1 MTVVKEENS
10 NTNDTSSHLRNSGK
24 EEQLNLKGSRMK
36 EIVKLRKNSIKQK
49 IGRKSKMSET
59 NSWFTE
65 KINKIDTDTL

>member
-1 MTVVKEENS
+1 MTVVKEEKS

-24 EEQLNLKGSRMK
+24 EEQFNLKGSIMK

-49 IGRKSKMSET
+49 IGRKSEIIES

-65 KINKIDTDTL
+65 KMNKN

>member
-36 EIVKLRKNSIKQK
+36 EIVKLRKNSIK
-49 IGRKSKMSET
+49 
-59 NSWFTE
+59 
-65 KINKIDTDTL
+65 

>member
-1 MTVVKEENS
+1 
-10 NTNDTSSHLRNSGK
+10 
-24 EEQLNLKGSRMK
+24 MK

-49 IGRKSKMSET
+49 IGRKSKISET